1 MSFLVSFLRS
11 VRFMLKAFRR
21 GDQHTA
27 GRLSVTVFG
36 KSGGGAESQ
45 NMLQG
50 LFVDL
55 GECCVILGSNLN
67 PGDQWKEEWMKMFPR
82 SHLHKLQWQVFTSL
96 SAK

>member
-36 KSGGGAESQ
+36 KSGGGGREPEHAAGIICGFRR
-45 NMLQG
+45 MLCD
-50 LFVDL
+50 F
-55 GECCVILGSNLN
+55 GEQ
-67 PGDQWKEEWMKMFPR
+67 PEPR
-82 SHLHKLQWQVFTSL
+82 
-96 SAK
+96 